1 MDPPADGKHRAVRRV
16 VEALVALL
24 GLALLAVA
32 WRADWHWYEVHA
44 TWCYCAQTGRQVGL
58 WRFWRTV
65 AFCGGTLVLVL
76 GVRAL
81 GRRAE
86 RVSGAVLLAWVARLG
101 GAVLLAAVVS
111 EALLHALPGRRM
123 QGPRL
128 DPYLDSARE
137 PDDRYGWRP
146 AAARQTELA
155 VDGRPIRFV
164 TDENRYR
171 VRSPDVHMDFAAPTI
186 LSTGES
192 VASGYALDY
201 DETYAARL
209 AERLGVQVANLAV
222 TGYGPDQAYLRLA
235 DDLPRF
241 AHPIA
246 TVTMVLPFALERSV
260 APDRPHFV
268 PTPSG
273 SLVTE
278 PRYDR
283 TLAGRSRL
291 LSLLAGA
298 TGYHSDDAIV
308 RTRAIVTA
316 TDRVSRERGAF
327 ALFVLLDWPEC
338 LPDDTGAPSIERTL
352 FEGLAVTHL
361 RVRLPSEDWDRVMFH
376 PNAEGQRKLADAIA
390 RVLVDHGA
398 MTAASTR

>member
-1 MDPPADGKHRAVRRV
+1 VGSPADGKHRAVRRV
-16 VEALVALL
+16 VEALVASL
-24 GLALLAVA
+24 GLALLAGA

-65 AFCGGTLVLVL
+65 AFGGGALIVVL
-76 GVRAL
+76 GVPAL

-86 RVSGAVLLAWVARLG
+86 RVAGTVLLAWVGRLA

-111 EALLHALPGRRM
+111 EALLHAFPRRRK
-123 QGPRL
+123 QG
-128 DPYLDSARE
+128 PYLDATWE
-137 PDDRYGWRP
+137 PHDRYAWLP
-146 AAARQTELA
+146 AAARETVLQL
-155 VDGRPIRFV
+155 DGRPVRFV

-171 VRSPDVHMDFAAPTI
+171 VRSPDVHVDYSAPTI

-201 DETYAARL
+201 DETYAAML
-209 AERLGVQVANLAV
+209 AARLGVQVANLAV
-222 TGYGPDQAYLRLA
+222 TGYGGDQAYLRLA

-241 AHPIA
+241 ARPVA
-246 TVTMVLPFALERSV
+246 TITAVLPFALERSV

-268 PTPSG
+268 FTPSG
-273 SLVTE
+273 SLVLE

-283 TLAGRSRL
+283 TLAGQSRL
-291 LSLLAGA
+291 LSLLADA
-298 TGYHSDDAIV
+298 TGYHSDEGIV
-308 RTRAIVTA
+308 RTRAILTA
-316 TDRVSRERGAF
+316 TDRISRERGAF
-327 ALFVLLDWPEC
+327 ALFILLDWPEC

-352 FEGLAVTHL
+352 FEGLTVTHV
-361 RVRLPSEDWDRVMFH
+361 RVHLPREDWDGIMFH
-376 PNAEGQRKLADAIA
+376 PNAAGQRKIADAIE

-398 MTAASTR
+398 MTATSTQ